1 MDVNGSPLSAGRSA
15 RTLLGRSV
23 ATLIALAAVLLGCWL
38 LYGHEAGQ
46 IARSE
51 TARETLRVTL
61 LSKLSESE
69 LRPVADDLRLLA
81 DGDGLRSYLVTG
93 SPDSLGA
100 AIRRAKFMSEHKP
113 AYDQIRYI
121 DQDGQELVRINQG
134 GVVVETPQ

>member
-1 MDVNGSPLSAGRSA
+1 MDVNGSPISAGRSA

-23 ATLIALAAVLLGCWL
+23 AMAIALAAVLLGCWL

-69 LRPVADDLRLLA
+69 LRPVADDLRFLA
-81 DGDGLRSYLVTG
+81 DGDGLRSYLETG
-93 SPDSLGA
+93 SPDSLRA
-100 AIRRAKFMSEHKP
+100 AIRRAKFMSERKP
-113 AYDQIRYI
+113 AYDQVRYL
-121 DQDGQELVRINQG
+121 DQNGQEVLRVNQG
-134 GVVVETPQ
+134 GEVIEAP